1 MARILIVDSY
11 RNLDALYLEIL
22 ESEGHCVF
30 IATSG
35 KEAVGIATREHID
48 LAIVDEKLPD
58 CKSENLIKELN
69 VIEPHRTVCS
79 VTEFGSLSASALCE
93 ERFIKSSDTKALK
106 EKIESLLKKD
116 SRDSSVVH
124 QLKVDND

>member
-1 MARILIVDSY
+1 MRIAQVIACACLLLAWTLERKKLSMARILIVDSY

-22 ESEGHCVF
+22 ESEGHCIF

-35 KEAVGIATREHID
+35 KEAVAIATREHID

-58 CKSENLIKELN
+58 CKSENLIEELK

-79 VTEFGSLSASALCE
+79 VTEFSSLSVSALCE
-93 ERFIKSSDTKALK
+93 
-106 EKIESLLKKD
+106 
-116 SRDSSVVH
+116 
-124 QLKVDND
+124 